1 MTSDKLHFK
10 VYSFYVC
17 FAAYIYVHQ
26 MSAWCLWRSDLL
38 EPESRMFVDHFVG
51 AGGSNPG
58 PLQEH
63 VFLTIEPAL
72 QPNFFFQFWN
82 KVSLC
87 RTGQPGSHYVLQAGF
102 KQTILS
108 LS

>member
-38 EPESRMFVDHFVG
+38 EPESWMFVDHFVG

-63 VFLTIEPAL
+63 VFLTTEPAL
-72 QPNFFFQFWN
+72 QSKIFFFNSETRFPCVEQASLVLTMYPRLVSN
-82 KVSLC
+82 KQS
-87 RTGQPGSHYVLQAGF
+87 
-102 KQTILS
+102 
-108 LS
+108 